1 MPSFL
6 FPYPF
11 AVPHTLIM
19 YQYHRELVL
28 SLDLALVSAVIFI
41 LPSCHCSLS
50 CALVEF
56 HSKMTATSLSYK
68 ISNTVDRT

>member
-11 AVPHTLIM
+11 AVPHTLM
-19 YQYHRELVL
+19 YLYHRKLVL
-28 SLDLALVSAVIFI
+28 ALDLALLSAVIFI

-56 HSKMTATSLSYK
+56 HSKMTAMSLSYK